1 MTTYTLE
8 IDSSDVKLKK
18 QNRNLINTKTP
29 IKIALRYNI
38 DDNSRADVG
47 LRKQRKY
54 SNNGIV

>member
-8 IDSSDVKLKK
+8 IDSSDVKLK
-18 QNRNLINTKTP
+18 QDRNLINTKTP

-38 DDNSRADVG
+38 DDKSRADVG
-47 LRKQRKY
+47 LRTQRKY

>member
-8 IDSSDVKLKK
+8 IDSSDVKLK

-29 IKIALRYNI
+29 IKIALSYNI
-38 DDNSRADVG
+38 DEKRRADVG
-47 LRKQRKY
+47 LRKQRNY